1 MKLNI
6 RDFSLRHLM
15 GMRYSILHENQKRRF
30 TIQEINVECDR
41 RARMSTPL
49 SVRKD
54 PSIYTP

>member
-1 MKLNI
+1 
-6 RDFSLRHLM
+6 M